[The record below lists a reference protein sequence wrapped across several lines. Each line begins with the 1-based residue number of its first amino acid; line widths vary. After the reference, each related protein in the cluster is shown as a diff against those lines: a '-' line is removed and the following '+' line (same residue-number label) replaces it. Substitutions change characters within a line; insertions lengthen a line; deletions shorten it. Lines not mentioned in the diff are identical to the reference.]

1 MTEPLSSPLVHIV
14 DDDDAIRDALS
25 WLFATRRVDT
35 RTWSSGEAFLQAIT
49 SETQGCIL
57 LDIRMGG
64 ISGLEVFERLRQ
76 MHSDLP
82 VIFLT
87 GHGDLPLAVNALKQG
102 AADFIEKPFNDNDL
116 VDRVLEVLRNYQ
128 ASQAERASE
137 DALER
142 RLETLSQRER
152 EVLGLALEGRLNKQI
167 AEELNITMRTVEV
180 HRARALEKMQART
193 LLELARVLDPARL
206 REDRG
211 PAGA

>member
-49 SETQGCIL
+49 PETQGCIL

-116 VDRVLEVLRNYQ
+116 VDRVLEVLRSYQ

>member
-116 VDRVLEVLRNYQ
+116 VDRVLEVLRSYQ